1 MLGTGVIVGCLA
13 LTIAGS
19 APITRKLP
27 PLRSNA
33 VVLAFGDSLTF
44 GTGAPTEQSYPAI
57 LEKLISRKVINA
69 GIPGEETAT
78 GLARLPVMLDR
89 YHPSLLILCHGAN
102 DLVQNFS
109 EQQAADNIRA
119 MIRLA
124 GKHGTSVVLIS
135 VPYPGHF
142 ASQPSFYARIAN
154 EFALPFACDAL
165 SKVLVEPSLRS
176 DFIHPNARGYRLL
189 AEAIADLLRKSGAVD
204 KQHGEK
210 LRR

>member
-1 MLGTGVIVGCLA
+1 MLGTGIFVGCLV
-13 LTIAGS
+13 LTMAGS
-19 APITRKLP
+19 APITSKLT

-44 GTGAPTEQSYPAI
+44 GTGAPAEQSYPAI

-69 GIPGEETAT
+69 GIPGEETAR
-78 GLARLPVMLDR
+78 GLARLPVLLDR

-102 DLVQNFS
+102 DLLQNFS

-124 GKHGTSVVLIS
+124 GKHGVSVVLIS

-142 ASQPSFYARIAN
+142 ASQPAFYARIAN
-154 EFALPFACDAL
+154 EFALPFARDAL
-165 SKVLVEPSLRS
+165 SKVLVEPSLKS

-204 KQHGEK
+204 KK
-210 LRR
+210 L

>member
-13 LTIAGS
+13 LTIAGN
-19 APITRKLP
+19 ALITYKLP
-27 PLRSNA
+27 PLQSNA

-69 GIPGEETAT
+69 GIPGEETAR
-78 GLARLPVMLDR
+78 GLARLPVLLDR

-102 DLVQNFS
+102 DLLQNFS

-124 GKHGTSVVLIS
+124 RKHGTSVVLIS
-135 VPYPGHF
+135 VPYPSHF

-154 EFALPFACDAL
+154 EFALPFARDAL
-165 SKVLVEPSLRS
+165 SKILVEPSLKS
-176 DFIHPNARGYRLL
+176 DFIHPNAHGYRLL

-204 KQHGEK
+204 KQHVEK
-210 LRR
+210 PRH